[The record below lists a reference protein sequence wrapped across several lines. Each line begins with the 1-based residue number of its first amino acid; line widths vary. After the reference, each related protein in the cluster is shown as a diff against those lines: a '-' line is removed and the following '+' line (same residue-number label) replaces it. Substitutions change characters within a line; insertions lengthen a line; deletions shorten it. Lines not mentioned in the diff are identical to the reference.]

1 MELPQPLR
9 SQSEGD
15 KGWSAP
21 LMLQSCRST
30 EPIQDLGPAA
40 DLQEAQ
46 RVGCG

>member
-15 KGWSAP
+15 KEWSAP